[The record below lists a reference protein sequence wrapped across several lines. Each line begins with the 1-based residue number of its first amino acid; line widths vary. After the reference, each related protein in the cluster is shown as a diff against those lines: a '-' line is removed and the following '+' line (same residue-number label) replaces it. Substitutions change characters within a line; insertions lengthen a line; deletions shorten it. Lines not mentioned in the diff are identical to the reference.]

1 MLFGALYAIVDT
13 EYRLL
18 RQIMQH
24 LKATTYCALIASDLK
39 KSPES
44 TCPRQAQEVFA
55 SFLENWSSFPMNIK
69 NQFTLFE
76 QRRKIWL
83 ANQILTIIIDFF
95 CMYSIKFFKKIKY
108 RRFINLYSEQY
119 RLKEKMLSRVVSD
132 LAHFLKDG
140 AKVKYVLSEIKSPF

>member
-1 MLFGALYAIVDT
+1 
-13 EYRLL
+13 
-18 RQIMQH
+18 
-24 LKATTYCALIASDLK
+24 
-39 KSPES
+39 
-44 TCPRQAQEVFA
+44 
-55 SFLENWSSFPMNIK
+55 MNIK

-140 AKVKYVLSEIKSPF
+140 AKVKYVLSEIKSPVKKANTVNSRAVACPWIFKLLMKGKFDPYVL